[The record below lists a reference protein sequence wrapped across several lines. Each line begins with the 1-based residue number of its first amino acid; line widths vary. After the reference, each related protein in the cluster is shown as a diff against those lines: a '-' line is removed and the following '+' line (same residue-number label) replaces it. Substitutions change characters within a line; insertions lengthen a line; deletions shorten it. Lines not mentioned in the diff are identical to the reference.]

1 MDVSAEAA
9 DLVVKEGIQATESAV
24 KLAGSAMK
32 NVAALLLALQRQ
44 DNKVIGKTTAK
55 RLARDPAPAEVIPL
69 KKEDMRQFKKL
80 AKEYGILY
88 FFAQK
93 KGNESGMINVVSNQ
107 NYAAQLNAVMIAL
120 GYPVPQET
128 QEGEP
133 PKKSESPCSTR
144 EVLARAR
151 EWLQS
156 LALPSNIDE
165 WLEVTAEQLVMKKC
179 AWWCSLEGQKPTTN
193 RATKRITIPDCQIF
207 SPAALVDLMKKVK
220 GGEKL

>member
-24 KLAGSAMK
+24 KLAGSAVK

-93 KGNESGMINVVSNQ
+93 KGNESGFINVVSNQ

-120 GYPVPQET
+120 GYPIPQQMRED
-128 QEGEP
+128 EP
-133 PKKSESPCSTR
+133 PKKAKAPAPQERSSPERGSGFNPSQTTGPDIEMKES
-144 EVLARAR
+144 VRAR
-151 EWLQS
+151 
-156 LALPSNIDE
+156 
-165 WLEVTAEQLVMKKC
+165 
-179 AWWCSLEGQKPTTN
+179 LEGL
-193 RATKRITIPDCQIF
+193 RAMAESRSK
-207 SPAALVDLMKKVK
+207 
-220 GGEKL
+220 EKTRDKTR

>member
-24 KLAGSAMK
+24 KLAGAGLK

-93 KGNESGMINVVSNQ
+93 KGNESGYINVVSNQ

-120 GYPVPQET
+120 GYPIPQQARES
-128 QEGEP
+128 EP
-133 PKKSESPCSTR
+133 PKK
-144 EVLARAR
+144 ARAPAPQER
-151 EWLQS
+151 SSPERGSGLN
-156 LALPSNIDE
+156 PSPMTGPDIE
-165 WLEVTAEQLVMKKC
+165 MKESVR
-179 AWWCSLEGQKPTTN
+179 ARLEGL
-193 RATKRITIPDCQIF
+193 RAMAESR
-207 SPAALVDLMKKVK
+207 SR
-220 GGEKL
+220 EKTRDKTR